1 MGPLYKDLKK
11 EVSMERE
18 AGSFI
23 EEDGKLI
30 PNENDEAMAE
40 RHGLKKKKEY
50 KKKEVKED
58 GGYSKVS
65 E

>member
-1 MGPLYKDLKK
+1 MD
-11 EVSMERE
+11 RE
-18 AGSFI
+18 AGSYI
-23 EEDGKLI
+23 VDKDGNLI
-30 PNENDEAMAE
+30 PNEDDEAMAE
-40 RHGLKKKKEY
+40 RHGLKKKDSEQVGMTKRE